1 MIEEAKELL
10 PFAKVLLPFVTWLI
24 WVDRSVRKNQQDID
38 RLYYEARGRQGMR
51 CRSLKGRIRRALY
64 GRKSR

>member
-51 CRSLKGRIRRALY
+51 FRSLKGRIRRALY